1 MEVADAGRGTTIG
14 GTDKVRQERRP
25 RSDSAS
31 SSQLFIVFASY
42 SIADSHHNRLLG
54 SGASREY
61 ECSGR
66 PDSQRASSSAASP
79 EALTSA
85 GRDGPRFR
93 GTSSLRQ
100 GRQTD
105 ATKPRAEAA
114 YRGYGPPACVRPSRF
129 CHASGWSCGSGVPE
143 CRTSCPGPERTRTP
157 REKRSASDGRSTPK
171 QGQVLGGR
179 VGADGG
185 RVGADG
191 GRVRCARS

>member
-1 MEVADAGRGTTIG
+1 MPGRGTTVA

-105 ATKPRAEAA
+105 ATKPKSAA
-114 YRGYGPPACVRPSRF
+114 MYRKHEPPACVALRYSVTRADGHAGATCPSVAPRVRVLY
-129 CHASGWSCGSGVPE
+129 G
-143 CRTSCPGPERTRTP
+143 PGHDMT
-157 REKRSASDGRSTPK
+157 KRSATAGGSSPK
-171 QGQVLGGR
+171 
-179 VGADGG
+179 
-185 RVGADG
+185 
-191 GRVRCARS
+191 RC